1 MLPCGR
7 GSPRSKLERRASS
20 DAGPRPVTDPSPRL
34 DPPQELA
41 DPNAAPRAAQADVD
55 EFLQKWRGRWP
66 EWRIAQSFLVAEHR
80 LRAEAWFALLQEFTD
95 AAWGG
100 ADPTPGIAKLGWWQ
114 EELRGWSK
122 GARRHPLGIALQ
134 RVPAPWPALA
144 VGLAGLQ
151 AARGEVLDGRVDGL
165 DAAAQHLRA
174 CADAIAA
181 CERVLFADAAAASA
195 HKADDE
201 PNGSRNAFALLALQ
215 TLWATADAAD
225 RDAAVRTQA
234 RAQCLLQAWTSPAA
248 TRPRRVYDALI
259 RRRLRTVARS
269 GGLAPLSPWAA
280 LWAAWRA
287 ARG

>member
-1 MLPCGR
+1 MP
-7 GSPRSKLERRASS
+7 
-20 DAGPRPVTDPSPRL
+20 
-34 DPPQELA
+34 
-41 DPNAAPRAAQADVD
+41 PRAAQADVD
-55 EFLQKWRGRWP
+55 DFLHKWRGRWP
-66 EWRIAQSFLVAEHR
+66 EWRIAQSFLAADHR

-151 AARGEVLDGRVDGL
+151 AARGDVLEGRIDGV

-181 CERVLFADAAAASA
+181 CERVLFADVEPSTRESSQQVPSQAVPSQQALPQPSARDAESASN
-195 HKADDE
+195 HE
-201 PNGSRNAFALLALQ
+201 PITTHGAFGLLALQ
-215 TLWATADAAD
+215 TLWASADAAE
-225 RDAAVRTQA
+225 RDTAARTQA
-234 RAQCLLQAWTSPAA
+234 RAQRLLQAWTSPAA

-259 RRRLRTVARS
+259 RRRLRAVARG
-269 GGLAPLSPWAA
+269 GGLAPLSPWVA